1 MTWNDEEDSNDM
13 DLGFD
18 VADVEPAKFD
28 LIPDGVY
35 DVVVGKVR
43 IEPTKDQT
51 GKRLNVEL
59 TITTEGFSGRKL
71 FDGIN
76 IRNKSEKAEAIGR
89 AQAAS
94 LFKSAGVGGSDAS
107 ALVGQYARVKI
118 KTQPEQNG
126 YDAKN
131 VVKAYLFEASSP
143 APAPSTKAAPST
155 PAPAT
160 DGPPKRKP
168 PAFAAR

>member
-18 VADVEPAKFD
+18 VGDVKPAKFD
-28 LIPDGVY
+28 LLPNGIYDGI
-35 DVVVGKVR
+35 VGKVG
-43 IEPTKDQT
+43 IKPTNDQT

-59 TITTEGFSGRKL
+59 TIETEGYAGKKI

-76 IRNKSEKAEAIGR
+76 IRNKSENAEAIGR
-89 AQAAS
+89 AQASA
-94 LFKSAGVGGSDAS
+94 LFKSAGVVGSDAS
-107 ALVGQYARVKI
+107 ELVGQRVRVKVG
-118 KTQPEQNG
+118 TQPEQNG
-126 YDAKN
+126 YEARN
-131 VVKAYLFEASSP
+131 VVKAYLFEASST